1 MSGHS
6 VFETHRVYIDA
17 ADMVQRIA
25 AGLALDGLVTFE
37 CDPER
42 DAVLALALR
51 LLIPWQHRGADPDG
65 ITLIC
70 DREAL
75 ARRRGPLQAD
85 EHAELSL
92 AAGRLTNAIL
102 LPVGMRVAGITSPS
116 AGGWRIARPY
126 RG

>member
-42 DAVLALALR
+42 DAVHLCFEPLGGQVPAT
-51 LLIPWQHRGADPDG
+51 DG
-65 ITLIC
+65 S
-70 DREAL
+70 
-75 ARRRGPLQAD
+75 PQAD

-92 AAGRLTNAIL
+92 TAGRLANAIL
-102 LPVGMRVAGITSPS
+102 LPLGMRVAGITGPS